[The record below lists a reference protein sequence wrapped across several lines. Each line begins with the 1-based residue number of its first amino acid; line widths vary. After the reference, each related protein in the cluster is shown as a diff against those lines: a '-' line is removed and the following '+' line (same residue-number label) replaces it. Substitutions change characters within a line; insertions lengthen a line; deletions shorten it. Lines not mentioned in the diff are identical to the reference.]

1 MLNPPYYLQ
10 LMIGPGVPVPMP
22 GDVMDALTAVEV
34 TNNTGQA
41 SLFTLTFSVSTRS
54 RLNTLFLVL
63 GSAQIPIIRVVLLV
77 IVRGMPDVL
86 MDGVM
91 TNYQLQPG
99 EGGQSTL
106 TITGEDLSK
115 LMDYLPLDGLPYPAA
130 AVNVRVMMMLAKYAV
145 FGVVPL
151 VVPPLAFY
159 TPSPTKEIKRQ
170 KGTDLQYIKSLAA
183 KAGYEFY
190 IEPGPLPL
198 HSIAYWGP
206 SIRVGVPQ
214 PALNMDMDAE
224 TNVELI
230 SFNFDAEAASIPVVM
245 VYPEKLKFGIPVP
258 IPSIDP
264 LSPPLGLIRPL
275 PKLTE
280 IERDTTRKSIP
291 EALLEGLSKA
301 SKKSD
306 AVTANGSLDV
316 ARYGRVLKAHR
327 LVGVRGAGM
336 AYDGLYFVSSVK
348 HSIRRGEYKQ
358 SFSLVRN
365 GLVSITPRV
374 PA

>member
-1 MLNPPYYLQ
+1 MASSPYYLQ

-22 GDVMDALTAVEV
+22 SDVIEALTAVEV
-34 TNNTGQA
+34 TNNTGQT

-63 GSAQIPIIRVVLLV
+63 GSAQVPIVRVVLLV
-77 IVRGMPDVL
+77 IVRGMPNVL

-115 LMDYLPLDGLPYPAA
+115 VMDYLPLDGMPYPAMPA
-130 AVNVRVMMMLAKYAV
+130 NVRVTMMLAKYAA

-151 VVPPLAFY
+151 VVPPIAFY
-159 TPSPTKEIKRQ
+159 APSPTQEIPRQ
-170 KGTDLQYIKSLAA
+170 KGTDLVYIKELAA
-183 KAGYEFY
+183 KTGYEFY
-190 IEPGPLPL
+190 VDPGPAPL
-198 HSIAYWGP
+198 QSVAYWGP
-206 SIRVGVPQ
+206 SIRVGIPQ

-224 TNVELI
+224 TNVE
-230 SFNFDAEAASIPVVM
+230 SMTFNFDAEAASIPIVM
-245 VYPEKLKFGIPVP
+245 IYSEKLKIGIPVP
-258 IPSIDP
+258 IPQLNP
-264 LSPPLGLIRPL
+264 LAPPLALIRPL
-275 PKLTE
+275 PKLAE
-280 IERDTTRKSIP
+280 IDRDSTRKSVT
-291 EALLEGLSKA
+291 EALLGGLAHAAKT
-301 SKKSD
+301 SD
-306 AVTANGSLDV
+306 AVTVSGSLDV
-316 ARYGRVLKAHR
+316 ARYGRILKARR

-348 HSIRRGEYKQ
+348 HSIQRGEYKQ